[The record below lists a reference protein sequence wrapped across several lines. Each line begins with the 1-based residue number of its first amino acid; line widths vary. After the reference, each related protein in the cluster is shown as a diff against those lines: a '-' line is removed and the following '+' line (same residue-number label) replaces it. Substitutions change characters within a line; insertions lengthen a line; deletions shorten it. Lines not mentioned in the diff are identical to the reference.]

1 MEFLAD
7 VAVFLAKML
16 IVVFGIV
23 LIIGAI
29 ARSARRGDGD
39 ESAGTLR
46 VKKLNERWKKTALGM
61 KYALVGKKRRKALS
75 AEEKKRRT
83 AEQNAVGEVQRPK
96 VFVVDFDGNVRATQ
110 VTSLREEVSAILE
123 VASPGDEVVVRLK
136 SPGGL
141 VYSYGLA
148 ACQLERVRERGVR
161 LTAVVDQVA
170 ASGGY
175 MMAVVADRIIA
186 APFAVI
192 GSIGVVAGIPNLHR
206 WLKKHDVDY
215 ELLTA
220 GRHKRTLTVFGENTA
235 EGRQKFQEELD
246 SAHALFKAHV
256 VKYRP
261 SLDVDR
267 VATGEHWYGQE
278 ALGLGLV
285 DRVSTSDDYL
295 RELGRSQDVYHVQW
309 ALKRRLGDR
318 LGIAVEGAVGR
329 VMDRL
334 MATSDERR
342 LP

>member
-1 MEFLAD
+1 MEVLTEIAIFL
-7 VAVFLAKML
+7 FKML
-16 IVVFGIV
+16 IVVFGVV

-29 ARSARRGDGD
+29 ARSARRGDSEDG
-39 ESAGTLR
+39 AGTLR
-46 VKKLNERWKKTALGM
+46 VKKLNERWKKTALAM
-61 KYALVGKKRRKALS
+61 KYALLPKKRRKALL
-75 AEEKKRRT
+75 ADEKKRMA
-83 AEQNAVGEVQRPK
+83 AEQGGLAAVRRPR
-96 VFVVDFDGNVRATQ
+96 VFVVDFDGNVRASQ

-192 GSIGVVAGIPNLHR
+192 GSIGVVAGIPNFNR
-206 WLKKHDVDY
+206 WMKKRDIDY
-215 ELLTA
+215 ELMTA

-261 SLDVDR
+261 SLDVER

-278 ALGLGLV
+278 ALTLGLV

-295 RELGRSQDVYHVQW
+295 RELGQSQDVYHVHW
-309 ALKRRLGDR
+309 ALKRRFGDR
-318 LGIAVEGAVGR
+318 LGVAVEGAVGR
-329 VMDRL
+329 VIDRL